1 MRIALVCPYSLTVPG
16 GVQGQVLGLARA
28 LRTLGHDARVLGPCD
43 GPPPEVGVIPLGN
56 SIPTAANGSMA
67 PIAPDPSCAMRT
79 IAVLRDEHFDVLHL
93 HEPLAP
99 GPTVTCVALASV
111 PLVGTFHASGVSAAY
126 RVLRPLTRWLARRLD
141 VRCAVSEDAKAMAV
155 RALGGEYQVLFN
167 GIEVERFAKAT
178 PWPTTGPTVLFLSRH
193 EARKGLEVL
202 LAAMERLPHDARLWV
217 ASDGPETAKLR
228 ARTEGDTRV
237 EWLGRIG
244 DAERASRLRGADVL
258 CAPSLRGESFGMVL
272 LEGMAAQTP
281 VVASDIPGY
290 RNVAG
295 GGGCGQAAL
304 LVPPGDAA
312 ALARALGRVLDEPTT
327 AAHLVVAGE
336 ARANEFSMD
345 HLASRYVDLYH
356 RAGAADRRVSWRRAR
371 RGGSRGSRWPAGG
384 RR

>member
-1 MRIALVCPYSLTVPG
+1 MKRSLVIKPALSGTGTLRSVRIAVVCPYSLTIPG

-67 PIAPDPSCAMRT
+67 PIAPDPSCALRT

-99 GPTVTCVALASV
+99 GPTLTSLALASA

-126 RVLRPLTRWLARRLD
+126 RVMKPLARWLAHRLTY
-141 VRCAVSEDAKAMAV
+141 RCAVSEDAKAMAV
-155 RALGGEYQVLFN
+155 RALGGDYHVLFN
-167 GIEVERFAKAT
+167 GIEVDRFAKAT
-178 PWPTTGPTVLFLSRH
+178 PWPTVGPTVLFLSRH
-193 EARKGLEVL
+193 EARKGLDVL
-202 LAAMERLPHDARLWV
+202 LAAMARLPADARLWV
-217 ASDGPETAKLR
+217 ASDGPETAKLK
-228 ARTEGDTRV
+228 ALTAGDHRV

-244 DAERASRLRGADVL
+244 DHERAARVRGADVL

-295 GGGCGQAAL
+295 GGACGPAGL
-304 LVPPGDAA
+304 LVPPGDSA
-312 ALARALGRVLDEPTT
+312 ALATALTRVLYEPST
-327 AAHLVVAGE
+327 AVDLVAAGE
-336 ARANEFSMD
+336 TRANEFSMD
-345 HLASRYVDLYH
+345 HLAERYLDLYTS
-356 RAGAADRRVSWRRAR
+356 AVAR
-371 RGGSRGSRWPAGG
+371 R
-384 RR
+384 

>member
-1 MRIALVCPYSLTVPG
+1 VRIALVCPYSLTVPG

-28 LRTLGHDARVLGPCD
+28 LRTLGHEARVLGPCD

-67 PIAPDPSCAMRT
+67 PIAPDPSCALRT

-99 GPTVTCVALASV
+99 GPTVTCVAWNSA

-126 RVLRPLTRWLARRLD
+126 IVLRPLARWLVRRLTF
-141 VRCAVSEDAKAMAV
+141 RCAVSEDAKAMAV
-155 RALGGEYQVLFN
+155 KNLGGDYLVLNN
-167 GIEVERFAKAT
+167 GIEIDRFAKGT
-178 PWPTTGPTVLFLSRH
+178 PWPTEGPTVLFMSRH
-193 EARKGLEVL
+193 EARKGLDVL
-202 LAAMERLPHDARLWV
+202 LAAMARLPADVRLWV
-217 ASDGPETAKLR
+217 ASDGPETARLQ
-228 ARTEGDTRV
+228 ALTAGDHRV

-244 DAERASRLRGADVL
+244 DEERAARLRGADVL

-290 RNVAG
+290 RNVAV

-304 LVPPGDAA
+304 LVPPGDPS
-312 ALARALGRVLDEPTT
+312 ALATALRKVLDEPP
-327 AAHLVVAGE
+327 AAAALVAAGE

-345 HLASRYVDLYH
+345 RLAERYVDLYA
-356 RAGAADRRVSWRRAR
+356 RAMVTDKG
-371 RGGSRGSRWPAGG
+371 
-384 RR
+384 

>member
-1 MRIALVCPYSLTVPG
+1 VRIALVCPYSLTVPG

-111 PLVGTFHASGVSAAY
+111 PMVGTFHASGVSAAY
-126 RVLRPLTRWLARRLD
+126 RVLRPLTRWLSRRLD

-155 RALGGEYQVLFN
+155 RALGGDDYHVLFN
-167 GIEVERFAKAT
+167 GIEVDRFAKAT
-178 PWPTTGPTVLFLSRH
+178 PWPTTGPTVLFMSRH
-193 EARKGLEVL
+193 ESRKGLDVL
-202 LAAMERLPHDARLWV
+202 LAAMARLPADARLWV
-217 ASDGPETAKLR
+217 ASDGPETGKLKLLT
-228 ARTEGDTRV
+228 ADDHRV

-244 DAERASRLRGADVL
+244 DDERAARLRGADAL

-304 LVPPGDAA
+304 LVPPGNAV
-312 ALARALGRVLDEPTT
+312 ALAGALTKVLYEPAT
-327 AAHLVVAGE
+327 AAHLVAAGE
-336 ARANEFSMD
+336 ARANQFSMD
-345 HLASRYVDLYH
+345 HLAERYVDLYH
-356 RAGAADRRVSWRRAR
+356 QAIDR
-371 RGGSRGSRWPAGG
+371 P
-384 RR
+384 